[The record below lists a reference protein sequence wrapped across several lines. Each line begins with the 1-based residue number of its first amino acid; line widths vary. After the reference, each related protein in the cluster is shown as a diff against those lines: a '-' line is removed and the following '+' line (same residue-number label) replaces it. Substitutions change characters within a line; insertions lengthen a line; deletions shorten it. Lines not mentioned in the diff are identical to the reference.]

1 MSFVS
6 SHSIIIYFVPH
17 EDNKV
22 PQQVDQLAQSSYQSK
37 EKCDHDIMTSPSTP
51 SCHTNNLTNNHLL
64 GCFYDMMVWKG
75 TSLYVDHLSL
85 LIDRLWRLIHL
96 LRTLIVLIQNK
107 NNMITEWLD
116 TKAIGSTVFVSFG
129 NEYFLSSSDLEE
141 IALGLEESLDSAK
154 RSDDNTHSS
163 VKEPSPRQSECSSI
177 SELCGRA
184 FSDILKSDKYSEL
197 CGLLLKNF
205 GVVNANQVLDLNA
218 VNLKMNNGAY
228 ETSPMLYLKG

>member
-6 SHSIIIYFVPH
+6 SHSMIIYFVPH

-141 IALGLEESLDSAK
+141 IALGLEVKNKGLVVKGWAPQSKILRHGNIGRFGD
-154 RSDDNTHSS
+154 HCGWSS
-163 VKEPSPRQSECSSI
+163 VLEAMK
-177 SELCGRA
+177 
-184 FSDILKSDKYSEL
+184 
-197 CGLLLKNF
+197 F
-205 GVVNANQVLDLNA
+205 GVPIIAMPMHLDQPINARLVEVRVGISLEM
-218 VNLKMNNGAY
+218 VR
-228 ETSPMLYLKG
+228 